1 MPDTIEQI
9 FRGIPISEGV
19 VIGKAYVF
27 HTLVSDNGNDY
38 PSYTI
43 APEDI
48 SRETDRFKTALDATR
63 KQIRAVQQE
72 YLSKAGAK
80 NAKIFDAHLLLLEDQ
95 VFFEK
100 VIDRVREEHENIEAA
115 FARVSNTF
123 LNSFSQIPD
132 KYFGERIADIKD
144 VVRQVMHNLIGSSR
158 PSLTEL
164 ENDVIVIAHDLSPS
178 DTATMHKERV
188 IGIITEIGGPTSHTS
203 IMARALEVPAVAGV
217 QDITALVADNDDL
230 IVDGS
235 NGIVI
240 LSPTAERIADYTRRL
255 NEFGSRRAKLA
266 QLRYQPAVT
275 TDDRHIKL
283 LANIELPEEATH
295 ALDQGA
301 EGIGLYRTEY
311 LFMNRNDLP
320 GEDEQYEAY
329 AYVAEKFADQPV
341 VIRTLDLGG
350 DKFVSSLKLPREMN
364 PFMGWRAI
372 RLCLERVDLFKP
384 QLRAI
389 LRASAV
395 GNVRIMFPMI
405 TTVQEV
411 RRTKELIEDVKREL
425 LAEGRNFNPDILIG
439 VMIEIPS
446 AAIIA
451 DILAREV
458 AFFSIGTND
467 LIQYTLAIDR
477 VNEKTAQMYDPM
489 NLAVMRLLKIVIDAA
504 HCRVCQNPSKDALSH
519 HACPI
524 GRSSRR
530 KSIPVCVCGEV
541 ASMPS
546 MAFLLVGMGVDEL
559 STVATSIPRNKEL
572 IRSISAAHARSVVAQ
587 ALACDNPDDVRSLVE
602 QNISKLD
609 SL

>member
-1 MPDTIEQI
+1 
-9 FRGIPISEGV
+9 
-19 VIGKAYVF
+19 
-27 HTLVSDNGNDY
+27 
-38 PSYTI
+38 
-43 APEDI
+43 
-48 SRETDRFKTALDATR
+48 
-63 KQIRAVQQE
+63 
-72 YLSKAGAK
+72 
-80 NAKIFDAHLLLLEDQ
+80 
-95 VFFEK
+95 
-100 VIDRVREEHENIEAA
+100 
-115 FARVSNTF
+115 
-123 LNSFSQIPD
+123 
-132 KYFGERIADIKD
+132 
-144 VVRQVMHNLIGSSR
+144 
-158 PSLTEL
+158 
-164 ENDVIVIAHDLSPS
+164 
-178 DTATMHKERV
+178 
-188 IGIITEIGGPTSHTS
+188 
-203 IMARALEVPAVAGV
+203 
-217 QDITALVADNDDL
+217 
-230 IVDGS
+230 
-235 NGIVI
+235 
-240 LSPTAERIADYTRRL
+240 
-255 NEFGSRRAKLA
+255 
-266 QLRYQPAVT
+266 
-275 TDDRHIKL
+275 
-283 LANIELPEEATH
+283 
-295 ALDQGA
+295 
-301 EGIGLYRTEY
+301 
-311 LFMNRNDLP
+311 MNRNDLP

-425 LAEGRNFNPDILIG
+425 LAEGQNFNPDILIG